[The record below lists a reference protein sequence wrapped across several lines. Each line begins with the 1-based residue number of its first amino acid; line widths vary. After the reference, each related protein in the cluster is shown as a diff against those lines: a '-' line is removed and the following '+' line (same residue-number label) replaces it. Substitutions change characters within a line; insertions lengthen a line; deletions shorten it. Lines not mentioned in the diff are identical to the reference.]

1 MEPIMAGSGAPRL
14 EGLCAESD
22 WIEEHGQ
29 VEGVELLRAWF
40 TGPAYARHR
49 HDTYGIGIT
58 ELGVQ
63 SFEYRGQVEHSRAG
77 QGFVLHPDEP
87 HDGRS
92 GTDGG
97 FGYRIVYL
105 DPARIAA
112 AARALTGRPTA
123 LPFARQPVVDD
134 ARLARAVADGFA
146 GYPEPLALDE
156 LVVRLTECLLDVAR
170 VAGPSAEERI
180 DRLAMGRV
188 HEYLGSRPAIVR
200 SAELEGV
207 AGLNRYQIAR
217 QFRRL
222 YGTSPYR
229 YSLLRRLDVARA
241 LLGAGVPLAELALA
255 AGFAD
260 QGHFS
265 RSFKAAYGLPP
276 GRYVTLKRRG
286 AIREP
291 RSSPRSQPVPAPA
304 RRPQLRPAE

>member
-1 MEPIMAGSGAPRL
+1 MGGSVGSRL
-14 EGLCAESD
+14 EGLCTDAD
-22 WIEEHGQ
+22 WIEERGQ

-58 ELGVQ
+58 DVGVQ
-63 SFEYRGQVEHSRAG
+63 AFEYRGQVEHSREG

-97 FGYRIVYL
+97 FGYRIIYL

-123 LPFARQPVVDD
+123 LPFAREPVVDD
-134 ARLARAVADGFA
+134 TRLVRAVTDGFA
-146 GYPEPLALDE
+146 TAAEPLALDD
-156 LVVRLTECLLDVAR
+156 LVLRLTAYLLDA
-170 VAGPSAEERI
+170 AGDPGSGTTRRI
-180 DRLAMGRV
+180 DQVAMGRV
-188 HEYLGSRPAIVR
+188 REYLGSQPAIVR
-200 SAELEGV
+200 SDELELI
-207 AGLNRYQIAR
+207 AGLNRYEIAR

-222 YGTSPYR
+222 YGTSPQR
-229 YSLLRRLDVARA
+229 YSLLRRLDFARA

-260 QGHFS
+260 QGHFT
-265 RSFKAAYGLPP
+265 RSFKAAFGITP
-276 GRYVTLKRRG
+276 GRYVTLKRRK
-286 AIREP
+286 
-291 RSSPRSQPVPAPA
+291 
-304 RRPQLRPAE
+304 L

>member
-1 MEPIMAGSGAPRL
+1 MQPIMGRSGSPRL
-14 EGLCAESD
+14 ARLCADSD
-22 WIEEHGQ
+22 WIEERGP
-29 VEGVELLRAWF
+29 VDGVQLLQAWF

-49 HDTYGIGIT
+49 HDTYGIGVT
-58 ELGVQ
+58 DVGVQ
-63 SFEYRGQVEHSRAG
+63 TFEYRGQVEHSRVG

-97 FGYRIVYL
+97 FGYRIIYL

-112 AARALTGRPTA
+112 AARVLTGRPIA
-123 LPFARQPVVDD
+123 LPFAPQPVVDD
-134 ARLARAVADGFA
+134 ARLARAVADGFGA
-146 GYPEPLALDE
+146 APEPLALDD
-156 LVVRLTECLLDVAR
+156 LVVRLTACLLEAAHEPGSGAAER
-170 VAGPSAEERI
+170 V
-180 DRLAMGRV
+180 DRVAMGRV
-188 HEYLGSRPAIVR
+188 HEYLGARPAIVR
-200 SAELEGV
+200 STELESI
-207 AGLNRYQIAR
+207 AGLNRYEIAR

-241 LLGAGVPLAELALA
+241 LLGAGVPLAALALE

-260 QGHFS
+260 QGHFT

-286 AIREP
+286 GNHE
-291 RSSPRSQPVPAPA
+291 S
-304 RRPQLRPAE
+304 